1 MSYAEIEAMRLENEQ
16 RLKELEEMYI
26 SKKTNSSVG
35 GWIREK
41 MGLKNSTNFIP
52 AGG

>member
-1 MSYAEIEAMRLENEQ
+1 MSLDEIEKMRKENED

-26 SKKTNSSVG
+26 SKKTNSAVG

-41 MGLKNSTNFIP
+41 MGL
-52 AGG
+52 